1 MGAKDILR
9 AVNNQ
14 LEVMRMHRSLE
25 VVIRLRAQRHSAH
38 PLLSARRQYALR
50 EAQTRVIP
58 VLAPQLNA
66 GPTPIDSTRSKVSP
80 PSARSLQGYVLF

>member
-9 AVNNQ
+9 AVNNK

-25 VVIRLRAQRHSAH
+25 IFIRNRAQRHSVH

-58 VLAPQLNA
+58 ALAPQLNA
-66 GPTPIDSTRSKVSP
+66 GPTSIDFT
-80 PSARSLQGYVLF
+80 AE